1 MWGYGGRAIAFGPVI
16 DAAVILDHGVLQ
28 RGGWRSRRVVDLG
41 SLGRYV
47 EVVATAGRR
56 GRVEAVVGAIL
67 HALDALEEAAGE
79 ALGGRVGV
87 GGVVVV
93 AVVWLGV
100 ASRGVQRRDADTRS
114 E

>member
-16 DAAVILDHGVLQ
+16 DAAVVLDHGVLQ
-28 RGGWRSRRVVDLG
+28 RCGWRPRRVVDLR
-41 SLGRYV
+41 SFGRYI

-56 GRVEAVVGAIL
+56 GRVEAVVRAIL
-67 HALDALEEAAGE
+67 HALDAFEEAARK

-87 GGVVVV
+87 GRVVVV
-93 AVVWLGV
+93 AVVGLGV
-100 ASRGVQRRDADTRS
+100 ASRCVQWRDAYTRP